1 MPPPAAPSNF
11 GSSRARSTPP
21 PTVSPPRN
29 SAAAYSL
36 SSQPMPPRIRPPQI
50 PFPRGFK
57 LQTQLNHGR
66 WEEFLKSCN
75 KKWPHSRPFALSTQ
89 NLCDPLFPNFYFLL
103 SISFPSVH
111 RMLARFPFLAQPA
124 HGFAQPHRQR
134 GNRFK
139 AVFASMRER
148 AVILAVNFG
157 EQQLRVSQNSR
168 QRIIEF
174 VAQHLSKIFRG
185 ILEGFVGAVRHSLR
199 LAQAAANQA
208 QRRRQASS
216 IAHQIVCG
224 ARIDQRREFR
234 PPRRRSNHHHR
245 GIDRQRSH
253 HRVEPRQDRLQFISF
268 RHHHRLFQQNRHR
281 RLLLQDSPRRGQ
293 VAHGSHANSRDARFE
308 LPPRRGAQRRIV
320 AHDQDGLFPIAHG
333 PIRFSPHFFLLLLPV
348 TSGGA

>member
-21 PTVSPPRN
+21 PTDSPPKN
-29 SAAAYSL
+29 SAAACSL
-36 SSQPMPPRIRPPQI
+36 SSQPMPPQIPPPQ
-50 PFPRGFK
+50 FPLHRRFK
-57 LQTQLNHGR
+57 FR
-66 WEEFLKSCN
+66 APIKSRFQELLVLFTNN
-75 KKWPHSRPFALSTQ
+75 KGPLSRPFALSTQ
-89 NLCDPLFPNFYFLL
+89 NLCDPLFPNFYFLR

-111 RMLARFPFLAQPA
+111 RMLPRFPFRAQGA
-124 HGFAQPHRQR
+124 QGFGHPNRQR

-157 EQQLRVSQNSR
+157 EQQLGVSQNSR
-168 QRIIEF
+168 QRIVEF

-224 ARIDQRREFR
+224 ARIDQRRQFR

-253 HRVEPRQDRLQFISF
+253 HRVEPRQDPLQFIGF
-268 RHHHRLFQQNRHR
+268 RHHRRLFQQNRHR
-281 RLLLQDSPRRGQ
+281 RLFLQDSPRRGQ

-308 LPPRRGAQRRIV
+308 LPPRRGAQRRI
-320 AHDQDGLFPIAHG
+320 
-333 PIRFSPHFFLLLLPV
+333 
-348 TSGGA
+348 